1 MAEIVPILHSLL
13 SEFNH
18 ELSHGNLLVFGD
30 LYRIEQITNGFSSY
44 GSSSSLLLAD
54 PHEDLM
60 SVCGH
65 LMIFSPMNHCR
76 HGTI

>member
-1 MAEIVPILHSLL
+1 MAEIVPIVHSLL

-18 ELSHGNLLVFGD
+18 ELPHGN
-30 LYRIEQITNGFSSY
+30 LYRIEQITNVFLAMVAL
-44 GSSSSLLLAD
+44 LLLAD

-76 HGTI
+76 NGTIQKE